1 MTKYTVKYTS
11 MFRKN
16 LKKLTKQGKDINKLF
31 KLIERI
37 ANRET
42 LESYYKVHRLFDN
55 KYYNNCYE
63 CHIEPD
69 WLLVYKYDEDNLLVL
84 LVNSGTHSELFN

>member
-42 LESYYKVHRLFDN
+42 LESYY
-55 KYYNNCYE
+55 
-63 CHIEPD
+63 I
-69 WLLVYKYDEDNLLVL
+69 
-84 LVNSGTHSELFN
+84 